1 MKKFIQVI
9 SILFI
14 IQLSFAQN
22 TPLTPDLVVKG
33 GYLNFN
39 INSQPE
45 KIKGVVNFKISKETI
60 LNNIKTFIFQNKCES
75 SESDNR
81 ILFSI
86 KNIPVG
92 SEYVETPVGYF
103 QRSKSEI
110 SFLIIIDINDSSYSY
125 QVKEIE
131 TNRSLERIEVENLLL
146 APQKDL
152 DTLKNIGFNI
162 ENITIIGIDIPTKGE
177 YYSVHKKRVAAM
189 IANRNGYVNKC
200 IKEAKTVYRLKSR
213 WIDNINEYDQTIKSE
228 IQLLEEEYSA
238 VWNFMNSMNIKIL
251 EE

>member
-1 MKKFIQVI
+1 MKKFIQLI

-14 IQLSFAQN
+14 IELSFAQN

-45 KIKGVVNFKISKETI
+45 KIKGVVNFKISNEI
-60 LNNIKTFIFQNKCES
+60 VINNIKTFIFQNKCES
-75 SESDNR
+75 SESGNR
-81 ILFSI
+81 IIFSI

-92 SEYVETPVGYF
+92 SEYVETPIGNF

-131 TNRSLERIEVENLLL
+131 TNRSLERIEVENLVL

-152 DTLKNIGFNI
+152 DTLKNVGFNI
-162 ENITIIGIDIPTKGE
+162 ENITIVGIDLPTKGD
-177 YYSVHKKRVAAM
+177 YYSVHKKRIAAM

-200 IKEAKTVYRLKSR
+200 INEARTVYRLKSR
-213 WIDNINEYDQTIKSE
+213 WLENIGEYDETIKSE
-228 IQLLEEEYSA
+228 IQLLEEEYIA
-238 VWNFMNSMNIKIL
+238 VRNFINSMNIKIL
-251 EE
+251 DE

>member
-45 KIKGVVNFKISKETI
+45 KIKGINHFKIPKENV

-75 SESDNR
+75 SESGNR
-81 ILFSI
+81 IMFSV

-92 SEYVETPVGYF
+92 SEYVTTPVGNF

-146 APQKDL
+146 APEKDL
-152 DTLKNIGFNI
+152 DTLKNVGFNI

-177 YYSVHKKRVAAM
+177 YYTVHKKRVAAM

-200 IKEAKTVYRLKSR
+200 INEAKTAYRLKSR
-213 WIDNINEYDQTIKSE
+213 WIDNINAYDQTIKSE

-238 VWNFMNSMNIKIL
+238 VWNFMNSMNVKIL